1 MKNFPWEHEAQKK
14 VLFYPEGAGG
24 EDGDILEI
32 GPGRGDLFLELASSM
47 PDKKLVAIELGT
59 KRFNKLITR
68 IEKRELANVR
78 LIRGDARIVLTNH
91 FSKGAFEKIYVLFPD
106 PWPKKR
112 HALKRLLNTEFISLI
127 TRFLKNDGD
136 LFMATDV
143 DWYAEWAAIN
153 AESVPYLEN
162 MGDPFVSAESL
173 FSYAPTFFEQKWRA
187 EGRNIYYLHFKL
199 ARPD

>member
-1 MKNFPWEHEAQKK
+1 MKNFPWEYEAQKE
-14 VLFYPEGAGG
+14 VFFYPDGAGG

-32 GPGRGDLFLELASSM
+32 GPGRGDLFLDLASSM
-47 PDKKLVAIELGT
+47 PAKNLVAIELGK
-59 KRFNKLITR
+59 KRFNKLISR
-68 IEKRELANVR
+68 IEKRGLTNVR
-78 LIRGDARIVLTNH
+78 VIRGDARIVLTNH

-127 TRFLKNDGD
+127 TRFLKINGD
-136 LFMATDV
+136 LYMATDV

-153 AESVPYLEN
+153 AESVPNLEN
-162 MGDPFVSAESL
+162 MGDPFVSAENL

-187 EGRNIYYLHFKL
+187 EGRNIYYMHF
-199 ARPD
+199 RRT

>member
-47 PDKKLVAIELGT
+47 PNKKLVAIELGT
-59 KRFNKLITR
+59 KRYNKLITR
-68 IEKRELANVR
+68 IEKRGLVNVR

-153 AESVPYLEN
+153 AEAVPNLEN
-162 MGDPFVSAESL
+162 MGDPYVSAENL

-187 EGRNIYYLHFKL
+187 EGRKIYYMHFKL
-199 ARPD
+199 VLPD